1 MKPGHLDEGGVAV
14 WEQSSLDALIQ
25 HIVEHHHTYL
35 RRELPLM
42 ELTIKRATGLRG
54 RGDASTLGPLIR
66 IFRYFRRELELHLR
80 KEEEVLFP
88 LIRRLETAF
97 QTGDK
102 LPRFRFGPLANPIGI
117 MEEDHAAEKRQLE
130 RMLALAGNYTGP
142 ADVAVLYGSL
152 FERIRA
158 VDADMH
164 RHVHLENE
172 ILFRRV
178 TDMESALW

>member
-1 MKPGHLDEGGVAV
+1 MKPGHLDEGAVV
-14 WEQSSLDALIQ
+14 WEQSSLDALME
-25 HIVEHHHTYL
+25 HIVERHHQYL
-35 RRELPLM
+35 RCELPVM
-42 ELTIKRATGLRG
+42 ELTITRSAEMRG
-54 RGDASTLGPLIR
+54 RGDASTLVPLVR

-97 QTGDK
+97 QNGDK
-102 LPRFRFGPLANPIGI
+102 LPRFRFGPLANPIDI
-117 MEEDHAAEKRQLE
+117 MEEDHAAEKRELE
-130 RMLALAGNYTGP
+130 KMLALTGNYSGP
-142 ADVAVLYGSL
+142 SDVAALYRSL

-164 RHVHLENE
+164 RHVYLENE

-178 TDMESALW
+178 TDMENALW